1 MFVHFPLYPQV
12 EVPVNTYELIA
23 LKSKSPDI
31 MRRVSINMS
40 TLQMSDLELYLE
52 KPSFD
57 VCQILYEKLRS

>member
-1 MFVHFPLYPQV
+1 MFVHFPLYHKV

-40 TLQMSDLELYLE
+40 TLQMSDLELYLK